1 MVIVLIDFVRKPV
14 DVMYPY
20 HQRMLDLSLYNS
32 ILSKPFA
39 IYCKGEIPAKVA
51 LCIEVR
57 YSSKLYPYLSKVG
70 RSRIPRGSHPLAGH
84 GVGRGSKLA
93 GFQGTAV
100 PLRGVECPPHI
111 PFSWN
116 GGRK

>member
-39 IYCKGEIPAKVA
+39 IYCKGEIPAKVT

-70 RSRIPRGSHPLAGH
+70 RNRVPRDSHPLAGRGVSPH
-84 GVGRGSKLA
+84 SLFLGVGRKVMRLEK
-93 GFQGTAV
+93 F
-100 PLRGVECPPHI
+100 
-111 PFSWN
+111 
-116 GGRK
+116 

>member
-1 MVIVLIDFVRKPV
+1 MGIVLLDFVKKPIY
-14 DVMYPY
+14 VMYP

-57 YSSKLYPYLSKVG
+57 YSRKSY
-70 RSRIPRGSHPLAGH
+70 
-84 GVGRGSKLA
+84 
-93 GFQGTAV
+93 
-100 PLRGVECPPHI
+100 HI
-111 PFSWN
+111 PFESRAKQDSKGQPSL
-116 GGRK
+116 GGAWGVPTNPLFLGWGGKKCA